1 MNIAKTTAVIFLLFL
16 LGTTVQAQGTE
27 TRTPGSFTKVESG
40 GSWDV
45 FIKKGSKDEVKLVS
59 TNISLDKVITEVDDN
74 ELKIKLEKGN
84 YDKIGL
90 TVYVTVRDLEAVGI
104 SGSGKMIVESDFG
117 ADEFSIGLSG
127 SGSIEMKK
135 ILAEEINIGMSG
147 SGNVTIA
154 GGSAEEISIGQSG
167 SGKLNALELTGE
179 SVKIGKSGSGETY
192 IGATQSLTVS
202 SSGSGNVYYKG
213 NPADKNIASSGSSK
227 VIQK

>member
-1 MNIAKTTAVIFLLFL
+1 MNFAKTTAAIFLLFL

-45 FIKKGSKDEVKLVS
+45 YIKKGSKDEVKLVS

-84 YDKIGL
+84 YSKVGL
-90 TVYVTVRDLEAVGI
+90 TVYVTVRDLDGI
-104 SGSGKMIVESDFG
+104 GTSGSGNMIVESDFG

-127 SGSIEMKK
+127 SGNIETKNIM
-135 ILAEEINIGMSG
+135 AEEISIGMSG

-192 IGATQSLTVS
+192 IGATESLTVS
-202 SSGSGNVYYKG
+202 TSGSGNVYYKG
-213 NPADKNIASSGSSK
+213 NPQDKSIASSGSSR

>member
-1 MNIAKTTAVIFLLFL
+1 MNFAKTTSIIFLLFL

-27 TRTPGSFTKVESG
+27 TRTPGSFTKVDSG

-45 FIKKGSKDEVKLVS
+45 YITKGSKDEVKLVS

-84 YDKIGL
+84 YNKVGL
-90 TVYVTVRDLEAVGI
+90 TVYVTVRDLEGI
-104 SGSGKMIVESDFG
+104 GTSGSGNMTVESDFG

-135 ILAEEINIGMSG
+135 INAAEIKIGMSG
-147 SGNVTIA
+147 SGNVTIE

-167 SGKLNALELTGE
+167 SGKLIALELSGE
-179 SVKIGKSGSGETY
+179 SVKIGKSGSGETS
-192 IGATQSLTVS
+192 IGGTESLTVS

-213 NPADKNIASSGSSK
+213 NPENKNISSSGSSK